1 MGVAGCVPREPSACS
16 RMRQPRR
23 ALIRGVKSERA
34 RDLGL
39 PGPGH
44 VCAPRSALLEEG
56 AKGRSGGQFVAR
68 GGRRW
73 DLLEDGNRRR
83 GTPASCPR
91 SISRRGGM
99 GKGTSPAG
107 FEGALSFPK
116 AEALFAD
123 VGAGGVARALAN
135 GRRGLLGGAGKE
147 VFLAFHAGRG
157 CWGGGR
163 PLQPALSVHSPS
175 SVCLRFSM

>member
-1 MGVAGCVPREPSACS
+1 
-16 RMRQPRR
+16 
-23 ALIRGVKSERA
+23 
-34 RDLGL
+34 
-39 PGPGH
+39 
-44 VCAPRSALLEEG
+44 
-56 AKGRSGGQFVAR
+56 
-68 GGRRW
+68 
-73 DLLEDGNRRR
+73 
-83 GTPASCPR
+83 
-91 SISRRGGM
+91 M

-163 PLQPALSVHSPS
+163 PLQPALSQSTLPPPFVFAFR
-175 SVCLRFSM
+175 CERRRGGENEGMREEEKNMGGYE